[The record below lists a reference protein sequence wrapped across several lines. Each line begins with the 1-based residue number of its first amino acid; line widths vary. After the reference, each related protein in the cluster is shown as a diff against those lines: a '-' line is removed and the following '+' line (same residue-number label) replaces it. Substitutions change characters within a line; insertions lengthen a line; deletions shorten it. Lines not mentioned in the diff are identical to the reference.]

1 MYNAICAY
9 LTLYNHLYIDNCEQG
24 DQQYHSI
31 LSKCGAVVLNMIAF
45 PSSATGQDLIAE
57 VKRLEDI
64 AGQSSEHRTRS
75 IFFEESKSPSA
86 KVYIFEKYALF

>member
-1 MYNAICAY
+1 
-9 LTLYNHLYIDNCEQG
+9 
-24 DQQYHSI
+24 
-31 LSKCGAVVLNMIAF
+31 MIAF